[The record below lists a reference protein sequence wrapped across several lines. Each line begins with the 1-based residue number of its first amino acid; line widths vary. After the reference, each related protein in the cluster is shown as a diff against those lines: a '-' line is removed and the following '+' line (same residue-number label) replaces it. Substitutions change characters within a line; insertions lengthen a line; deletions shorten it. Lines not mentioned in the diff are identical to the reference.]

1 MRHED
6 TGLLSRSRNVS
17 ALVAA
22 LALINVGC
30 TQRVVWPKEPLH
42 VVIDEGPDGGIPI
55 RIDGAKAVVPVDDAH
70 RIDSGCTRRFPFR
83 SFAKGTVSEKSGPFA
98 FAGRDGFVYQ
108 LEVIPADA
116 GPQPHLQF
124 YDGESPI
131 PVPTAGTWFG
141 NSLSVKA
148 TGPGNLYLRASTCG
162 Y

>member
-1 MRHED
+1 MKTQGCSHGAATCRPS
-6 TGLLSRSRNVS
+6 LLRWPLSTS
-17 ALVAA
+17 AVP
-22 LALINVGC
+22 N
-30 TQRVVWPKEPLH
+30 
-42 VVIDEGPDGGIPI
+42 GGIPI

-83 SFAKGTVSEKSGPFA
+83 SFAKGTVGEKSSPFA
-98 FAGRDGFVYQ
+98 LAGRDGFVYQ

-141 NSLSVKA
+141 NGLSVKA
-148 TGPGNLYLRASTCG
+148 
-162 Y
+162 